1 MAHCPASA
9 GRPPLEMADIVR
21 AHRAEF
27 ERHHHLT
34 QAQRRVLS
42 AIELCRTAALGGHL
56 EVCRHCG
63 FQRPVYNSCRNRHC
77 PKCQAL
83 AQEKWIAARSARML
97 PVGHFHVVFT
107 LPSELR
113 PLVQRFSKLSLDALF
128 RAASETLLDLGGT
141 RLRGLLGATM
151 VLHTWTRDLRFHP
164 HVHAIVTAGALDDV
178 GTWQPTSIKY
188 LFPVAVLAQ
197 VFRGKML
204 GFLRRMHTRGQLQQY
219 DDFRDP
225 QAFARLTARLAHK
238 SWCVYAKRPFRRTDH
253 LLGYLGRYT
262 HRVAIAN
269 SRLVDV
275 RDDAVTF
282 RTKNGKTQTLH
293 PVRFLLRFV
302 QHVLPAGF
310 KKIRHFGVYA
320 STHRD
325 QLELARRQI
334 LATVAAASAAPA
346 SATERLPFLTA
357 RDLTSC
363 PQCGAQLEQIP
374 LVVAVARAPPQVA
387 A

>member
-1 MAHCPASA
+1 
-9 GRPPLEMADIVR
+9 MADIVR
-21 AHRAEF
+21 AHRAEL
-27 ERHHHLT
+27 EQQHHLT

-56 EVCRHCG
+56 DVCRHCG
-63 FQRPVYNSCRNRHC
+63 YQQPAYNSCRNRHC

-83 AQEKWIAARSARML
+83 AQEKWIAARAERTL

-113 PLVQRFSKLSLDALF
+113 ALTRMLPQLMFDALF
-128 RAASETLLDLGGT
+128 RAASETLLELGQT
-141 RLRGLLGATM
+141 RLGGLLGVTM

-164 HVHAIVTAGALDDV
+164 HVHTIVTAGVLDDASA
-178 GTWQPTSIKY
+178 WRPTSIKY
-188 LFPVAVLAQ
+188 LFPIAVLAQ

-204 GFLRRMHTRGQLQQY
+204 DFLHRMQARRQLQHCH
-219 DDFRDP
+219 DFRDP
-225 QAFARLTARLAHK
+225 QAFTRLTARLAHK
-238 SWCVYAKRPFRRTDH
+238 RWCVYAKRPFRRADH

-275 RDDAVTF
+275 RDDRMTF

-293 PVRFLLRFV
+293 PIQFLLRFM
-302 QHVLPAGF
+302 QHVLPGGF
-310 KKIRHFGVYA
+310 KKIRHVGLYA

-325 QLELARRQI
+325 QLELARQQI
-334 LATVAAASAAPA
+334 VRAPCIAAPPPA
-346 SATERLPFLTA
+346 SWPQRLRLLTG
-357 RDLTSC
+357 RDVTCC
-363 PQCGAQLEQIP
+363 PRCGAKLEQAP
-374 LVVAVARAPPQVA
+374 LLAVHARAPPEVA